1 MLANL
6 YCAEALIMLDRTA
19 EARAFLDPKFIAE
32 LKEDDFIQ
40 RSSADWKI
48 SSLDAAQCIMKYN
61 LAVLLVLNNDLDTAK
76 QVLATCTHPIVFN
89 QIKILRMFIEL
100 EAGNYDNCRQL
111 IRMDTP
117 QQYY

>member
-1 MLANL
+1 
-6 YCAEALIMLDRTA
+6 MLDRPA

-40 RSSADWKI
+40 RNTADSKI
-48 SSLDAAQCIMKYN
+48 STLESAQSIMKYN

-76 QVLATCTHPIVFN
+76 QILATCTHPIVFN
-89 QIKILRMFIEL
+89 QIKMLRMFIEL
-100 EAGNYDNCRQL
+100 EACNFDSCRQL
-111 IRMDTP
+111 IRPDAP